1 MTEPKRSGGEPRRSE
16 PPSGVTVGG
25 ASGAAG
31 GTPRWRKLPDPGAVH
46 DEREIEAVVEVL
58 RTSNLNLGP
67 NVAGCE
73 AAVAA
78 LLAKPH
84 GVMVNSGSSAIK
96 LAIEVLDLEPGD
108 EIVTPAVTFGT
119 DVAPIVQAGLVPAF
133 VDVDP
138 TTFQVDAARIEEMV
152 GPRTRAV
159 LVPNL
164 VGNCPDWDAVRVVAD
179 AHGLVV
185 IEDSC
190 DVLDSWQRGRRTG
203 ERADISVTSFAR
215 GHAITA
221 AGNGGMVGLSDEEQL
236 DRCLMLRRWGR
247 RSETYLF
254 GSRRGQRDRHGPLA
268 DGTPYDLTFQ
278 FELVGYNFEPS
289 EIGAAYALV
298 QLDKLAEYNGRRQ
311 HNWNRL
317 HELMAA
323 HEELLERPTTAPE
336 TQTTWM
342 RYPFLLREGVDRVA
356 LQRALTDRGISTFM
370 VWSGNILRHPAYAG
384 IECRVPSGGLPH
396 ADAITERALSL
407 PAHHALSSDDLGY
420 MVEVV
425 GEQLAEI

>member
-1 MTEPKRSGGEPRRSE
+1 MSDRPVRR
-16 PPSGVTVGG
+16 
-25 ASGAAG
+25 
-31 GTPRWRKLPDPGAVH
+31 LPDPGAVH
-46 DEREIEAVVEVL
+46 DQREIDAVVEVL
-58 RTSNLNLGP
+58 RTSNLSLGP
-67 NVAGCE
+67 KVADCE
-73 AAVAA
+73 AAVAV
-78 LLAKPH
+78 LLAKRH
-84 GVMVNSGSSAIK
+84 GVMVNSGSSALK
-96 LAIEVLDLEPGD
+96 LAVELLQLAPGD
-108 EIVTPAVTFGT
+108 EVITAAVTFGT
-119 DVAPIVQAGLVPAF
+119 DIAPLVQAGLVPVF

-138 TTFQVDAARIEEMV
+138 LTYQVDATRIAEMV
-152 GPRTRAV
+152 GPRTKAI
-159 LVPNL
+159 LMPNL
-164 VGNCPDWDAVRVVAD
+164 VGNCPDWDTVRRTAD
-179 AHGLVV
+179 THGLVV

-221 AGNGGMVGLSDEEQL
+221 AGNGGMVGVNDEDQL

-254 GSRRGQRDRHGPLA
+254 GSRKGEKDRHGPLA

-278 FELVGYNFEPS
+278 FEMVGYNFEPS

-298 QLDKLAEYNGRRQ
+298 QLEKLSDYNGRRQ

-317 HELMAA
+317 HELMAE
-323 HEELLERPTTAPE
+323 HEELLERPATVPE
-336 TQTTWM
+336 THTTWM
-342 RYPFLLREGVDRVA
+342 RYPFLLREGVDRAA
-356 LQRALTDRGISTFM
+356 LQRALVDRGISSFM
-370 VWSGNILRHPAYAG
+370 VWSGNILRHPAYAD
-384 IECRVPSGGLPH
+384 IARRIPDDGLPN

-425 GEQLAEI
+425 GEELARL

>member
-1 MTEPKRSGGEPRRSE
+1 MPEREVRR
-16 PPSGVTVGG
+16 
-25 ASGAAG
+25 
-31 GTPRWRKLPDPGAVH
+31 LPDPGAVH
-46 DEREIEAVVEVL
+46 DEREIDAVVEVL

-67 NVAGCE
+67 NVAACE

-78 LLAKPH
+78 LLAKRH
-84 GVMVNSGSSAIK
+84 GVMVNSGSSALK
-96 LAIEVLDLEPGD
+96 LAVELLDLEPGD
-108 EIVTPAVTFGT
+108 EVITSAVTFGT
-119 DVAPIVQAGLVPAF
+119 DVAPIVQAGLVPVF

-138 TTFQVDAARIEEMV
+138 RTFQVDATRLEEMV

-164 VGNCPDWDAVRVVAD
+164 VGNCPDWDAIRAVAD
-179 AHGLVV
+179 RHGLVV

-190 DVLDSWQRGRRTG
+190 DVLDAWQGDRRTG

-221 AGNGGMVGLSDEEQL
+221 AGNGGMVGVNDEDQL

-278 FELVGYNFEPS
+278 FELAGYNFEPS

-298 QLDKLAEYNGRRQ
+298 QLDKLDDYNGRRR
-311 HNWNRL
+311 HNWDRL
-317 HELMAA
+317 HDLMAA
-323 HEELLERPTTAPE
+323 HEDLIERPVTREGTR
-336 TQTTWM
+336 TTWM
-342 RYPFLLREGVDRVA
+342 RYPFLLRPAVDRVA
-356 LQRALTDRGISTFM
+356 LQRALTSRGIATFM
-370 VWSGNILRHPAYAG
+370 VWSGNILRHPGFAS
-384 IECRVPSGGLPH
+384 IQCRTPSDGLPN
-396 ADAITERALSL
+396 ADAVTERALSL
-407 PAHHALSSDDLGY
+407 PSHHALSSDDLDY

-425 GEQLAEI
+425 GEELARVA

>member
-1 MTEPKRSGGEPRRSE
+1 MSDRPVRR
-16 PPSGVTVGG
+16 
-25 ASGAAG
+25 
-31 GTPRWRKLPDPGAVH
+31 LPDPGAVH

-58 RTSNLNLGP
+58 RSSNLTIGP
-67 NVAGCE
+67 K
-73 AAVAA
+73 VAA
-78 LLAKPH
+78 CESAIAVLLAKRR
-84 GVMVNSGSSAIK
+84 GVMVNSGSSALK
-96 LAIEVLDLEPGD
+96 LAVELLALEPGD
-108 EIVTPAVTFGT
+108 EIITAAVTFGT
-119 DVAPIVQAGLVPAF
+119 DIAPIVQAGLVPVF

-138 TTFQVDAARIEEMV
+138 TTYQVDAARIEEMV
-152 GPRTRAV
+152 GPRTRAI
-159 LVPNL
+159 LMPNL
-164 VGNCPDWDAVRVVAD
+164 VGNCPDWDAIRSVAD
-179 AHGLVV
+179 AHDLVV

-221 AGNGGMVGLSDEEQL
+221 AGNGGMVGVNTDDQL

-247 RSETYLF
+247 RSEAYLF
-254 GSRRGQRDRHGPLA
+254 GSRQGERDRHGPLA

-278 FELVGYNFEPS
+278 FEMIGYNFEPS

-298 QLDKLAEYNGRRQ
+298 QLEKLTEYNGRRQ

-317 HELMAA
+317 HELMAE
-323 HEELLERPTTAPE
+323 HEELLERPGTEPDTH
-336 TQTTWM
+336 TTWM
-342 RYPFLLREGVDRVA
+342 RYPFLLREGVDRAA
-356 LQRALTDRGISTFM
+356 LQRALVERGIASFM
-370 VWSGNILRHPAYAG
+370 VWSGNILRHPAYAA
-384 IECRVPSGGLPH
+384 IERREPRDGLPN

-425 GEQLAEI
+425 GEELARLSP

>member
-1 MTEPKRSGGEPRRSE
+1 MRRRSVRRARMRVLTGAGQTPVMPE
-16 PPSGVTVGG
+16 SDPP
-25 ASGAAG
+25 
-31 GTPRWRKLPDPGAVH
+31 RKRKLPDPGAVH

-67 NVAGCE
+67 KVADCE

-78 LLAKPH
+78 LLAKDH

-96 LAIEVLDLEPGD
+96 LAIDVLELAPGD

-119 DVAPIVQAGLVPAF
+119 DIAPIVQAGLVPAF
-133 VDVDP
+133 VDVGP
-138 TTFQVDAARIEEMV
+138 TTFQVDAARLEEMV
-152 GPRTRAV
+152 GPRTRAL

-164 VGNCPDWDAVRVVAD
+164 
-179 AHGLVV
+179 
-185 IEDSC
+185 
-190 DVLDSWQRGRRTG
+190 
-203 ERADISVTSFAR
+203 
-215 GHAITA
+215 
-221 AGNGGMVGLSDEEQL
+221 AGNGGMVGLRTEEQH

-254 GSRRGQRDRHGPLA
+254 GSRRGEKDRHGPLA

-323 HEELLERPTTAPE
+323 HEELLERPTTDAE
-336 TQTTWM
+336 TDTTWM
-342 RYPFLLREGVDRVA
+342 RYPFLLREGVDRAA
-356 LQRALTDRGISTFM
+356 LQRRLVDRGISSFM

-384 IECRVPSGGLPH
+384 IECRVPSDGLPH

-425 GEQLAEI
+425 GEELAAL

>member
-1 MTEPKRSGGEPRRSE
+1 MSDRP
-16 PPSGVTVGG
+16 V
-25 ASGAAG
+25 
-31 GTPRWRKLPDPGAVH
+31 RKLPDPGAVH

-67 NVAGCE
+67 NVAACE
-73 AAVAA
+73 AAVAE
-78 LLAKPH
+78 LLAKPY

-96 LAIEVLDLEPGD
+96 LAIEVLDLAPGA

-138 TTFQVDAARIEEMV
+138 TTFQVDAGAIEAMI
-152 GPRTRAV
+152 GPRTRAL

-164 VGNCPDWDAVRVVAD
+164 VGNCPDWDAIRSVAD

-203 ERADISVTSFAR
+203 ARADISVTSFAR

-221 AGNGGMVGLSDEEQL
+221 AGNGGMVGLGDEDRL

-254 GSRRGQRDRHGPLA
+254 GSRRGRKDRHGPLV

-298 QLDKLAEYNGRRQ
+298 QLGKLAEYNGRRQ
-311 HNWNRL
+311 HNWSRL
-317 HELMAA
+317 HDLMAA
-323 HEELLERPTTAPE
+323 HEELLERPTTAPD
-336 TQTTWM
+336 TLTTWM
-342 RYPFLLREGVDRVA
+342 RYPFLLREGVDRAA

-384 IECRVPSGGLPH
+384 IDCRVPDSGLPH

-407 PAHHALSSDDLGY
+407 PAHHALDSDDLGY

-425 GEQLAEI
+425 GEELAAL